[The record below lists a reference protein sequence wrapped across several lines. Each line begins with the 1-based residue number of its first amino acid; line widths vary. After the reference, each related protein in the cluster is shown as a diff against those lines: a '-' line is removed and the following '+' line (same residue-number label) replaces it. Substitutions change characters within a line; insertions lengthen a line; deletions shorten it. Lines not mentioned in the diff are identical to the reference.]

1 MTGRR
6 APRAP
11 RLAVLALTLALAAC
25 GGEAATEQAE
35 PEPATETSTEA
46 ATDTAPPA
54 AAPAGPIRIE
64 LEEQNASGQAGTATL
79 RPRGNGAFEVA
90 IEMSP
95 PAKFPG
101 GAQNA
106 HIHNVTCAEYA
117 AMTDFNERLATV
129 VDWLSNLSKGSS
141 TTKVEVPLAERAT
154 GAYAI
159 NVHEQDAPYTV
170 VACGDIPRPSR

>member
-1 MTGRR
+1 MTGRT
-6 APRAP
+6 APRAS
-11 RLAVLALTLALAAC
+11 RLAVLGLTLVLAAC
-25 GGEAATEQAE
+25 GGEGGTEQAE
-35 PEPATETSTEA
+35 PEDREPQPANE
-46 ATDTAPPA
+46 TAPPA
-54 AAPAGPIRIE
+54 PPPDGPITIE

-79 RPRGNGAFEVA
+79 RRRGNRAFEVA

-106 HIHNVTCAEYA
+106 HIHNVTCADYA
-117 AMTDFNERLATV
+117 AMTDFNKQLATV
-129 VDWLSNLSKGSS
+129 VDWLSSLSKGSS

-159 NVHEQDAPYTV
+159 NVHEQNAPYTV
-170 VACGDIPRPSR
+170 VACGNIRAPSR